1 MADLELMKTNI
12 ENMTKINQVEILK
25 ILLKH
30 NVKIN
35 ENKSGIFVN
44 MSFLDKT
51 TIEDIKVY
59 LDYVKEQES
68 TLQSLETKK
77 EVFKNAFFE

>member
-51 TIEDIKVY
+51 IIEDIKVY